1 MSLNHKKLS
10 GLAIAMLAM
19 GLSMSAAQADD
30 DDNEGRGSRHGKY
43 SGEDRGRQVQPAQV
57 NAKWQKECSSCH
69 IAYAPGLLPA
79 ESWRKVMGGLNKH
92 FGTDASLTAQENQ
105 EITDFLVKN
114 ASNRWTAPT
123 APLQISETAW
133 FKRKHDSH
141 EVPPAVWKN
150 PLVKSPA
157 NCQAC
162 HTQAERGDFSERNI
176 KMPR

>member
-1 MSLNHKKLS
+1 MSIQAKKLPQVLS
-10 GLAIAMLAM
+10 VAMLAI
-19 GLSMSAAQADD
+19 GLAMSAAHADD
-30 DDNEGRGSRHGKY
+30 DEGRGSKYGKY
-43 SGEDRGRQVQPAQV
+43 GGEDRGKPLQPAQL

-79 ESWRKVMGGLNKH
+79 ESWRKVMGGLDKH
-92 FGTDASLTAQENQ
+92 FGTDASLAAQENQ

-114 ASNRWTAPT
+114 ASNRWTAKT

-133 FKRKHDSH
+133 FKRKHDSS
-141 EVPPAVWKN
+141 EVPPAAWKN

-176 KMPR
+176 KIPK